1 MRMITRQNEIYSIL
15 GMNWGEQSSPAPRTR
30 QEEIFDI
37 VSFPAVSRRTSPNDV
52 GATLAVARP
61 QGSPTGEPWTPQPA
75 APTAPLSGEPNTS
88 SGAYA
93 PPSPQGEGRS
103 AEQVQQELADS
114 RKQLAQLGA
123 DAAYIVTAEQGAEL
137 GRQMDEVRAR
147 IKALNTEL
155 DALKTPNTNAERD
168 SLIQRMN
175 DISAYEGYAT
185 TVEQA
190 DAVTREK
197 QETRQRLHQLD
208 EELGNAARFYDS
220 GERAPAVIKGALK
233 QTGSAYTNFMG
244 TLQGAGNRLHE
255 ASSDFDK
262 AVAGSEYSGWATDE
276 LSAANIAASSD
287 GKGLEALEREEQR
300 LYEKADAMVYSAAK
314 DIAQAKEG
322 LSALGQAGVDISVNL
337 IQNGIDAAG
346 KAVGLGMLP
355 FFVRAAGSASMD
367 ARHEGASTGQQVF
380 YGLTKGG
387 IEVATELLSGGI
399 AGTGTSGLD
408 DVIEP
413 LIDKLVKSTA
423 GRIALNAIYDA
434 AMEGGEEVLSDLLDP
449 FAKLIYNNQALKE
462 AWENRADV
470 GAQMLYDY
478 LIGAVVGSIGS
489 GTKIVTGVATRQN
502 AENNTKLAEVD
513 ALANGYANAT
523 IDVGSILSGGHTTA
537 QSIGTAI
544 KAPAGNNVPLQQNID
559 NAAQQRY
566 TEINEEMN
574 GGTENGIRDA
584 GLQQNDPGRSVPEN
598 RAGIPGIYQYGNSD
612 NSGQRES
619 GGVRVDT
626 GFVLISEK
634 ALSIL
639 QERGIAP
646 VEAKDVST
654 DKTAFSSAHDA
665 ARNSNT
671 TNGWAVTP
679 KSAEELEQSGARLF
693 MDERGSAGLAV
704 APDGDIEAV
713 FANKAAGAPKSAT
726 KSLIPMAIANGGTK
740 LDCYGEGLVSL
751 YAQYGFT
758 PVARTKFDPQ
768 YANPGWDPS
777 KGTPDIFFMLHNGD
791 NADTV
796 VQKNGN
802 YPVPTAEQLNALPEM
817 DYDSAYAYRDRLL
830 AERSGKGAP
839 EGSPS
844 GGAVE
849 RSGTEGGTTA
859 AEATA
864 KTDPAAAALQQQY
877 QTEIT
882 AALRAGDYQRALA
895 LFKEFGNPNLR
906 ALNNFQTLKAFGDY
920 AAAMGYD
927 VSPEDIST
935 DQTLAAFEES
945 YQNAI
950 ENSAKD
956 GIIAAGTPTD
966 HFDRKARLYGLEED
980 LAAVNPNFSTGKY
993 EWTHNC
999 QRCVSTLEMRFR
1011 GFKVTAK
1018 PIPGKVEYDDLALN
1032 VELAWKNAVRKWCAL
1047 PNGKNQIEDYMRR
1060 WGDGSRAIVGMMFPS
1075 GLGHV
1080 FFAMQ
1085 IDGKTVFVDPQYPAA
1100 DCEQYFKRYVKGGLY
1115 VIRVDN
1121 LQPLERITDCCKSG
1135 DE

>member
-1 MRMITRQNEIYSIL
+1 MK
-15 GMNWGEQSSPAPRTR
+15 
-30 QEEIFDI
+30 EE
-37 VSFPAVSRRTSPNDV
+37 A
-52 GATLAVARP
+52 
-61 QGSPTGEPWTPQPA
+61 
-75 APTAPLSGEPNTS
+75 
-88 SGAYA
+88 
-93 PPSPQGEGRS
+93 
-103 AEQVQQELADS
+103 
-114 RKQLAQLGA
+114 
-123 DAAYIVTAEQGAEL
+123 
-137 GRQMDEVRAR
+137 
-147 IKALNTEL
+147 
-155 DALKTPNTNAERD
+155 
-168 SLIQRMN
+168 
-175 DISAYEGYAT
+175 
-185 TVEQA
+185 
-190 DAVTREK
+190 
-197 QETRQRLHQLD
+197 
-208 EELGNAARFYDS
+208 
-220 GERAPAVIKGALK
+220 
-233 QTGSAYTNFMG
+233 
-244 TLQGAGNRLHE
+244 
-255 ASSDFDK
+255 
-262 AVAGSEYSGWATDE
+262 
-276 LSAANIAASSD
+276 
-287 GKGLEALEREEQR
+287 
-300 LYEKADAMVYSAAK
+300 
-314 DIAQAKEG
+314 
-322 LSALGQAGVDISVNL
+322 
-337 IQNGIDAAG
+337 
-346 KAVGLGMLP
+346 
-355 FFVRAAGSASMD
+355 
-367 ARHEGASTGQQVF
+367 
-380 YGLTKGG
+380 KGG
-387 IEVATELLSGGI
+387 
-399 AGTGTSGLD
+399 
-408 DVIEP
+408 
-413 LIDKLVKSTA
+413 
-423 GRIALNAIYDA
+423 
-434 AMEGGEEVLSDLLDP
+434 
-449 FAKLIYNNQALKE
+449 F
-462 AWENRADV
+462 
-470 GAQMLYDY
+470 
-478 LIGAVVGSIGS
+478 VVGG
-489 GTKIVTGVATRQN
+489 
-502 AENNTKLAEVD
+502 
-513 ALANGYANAT
+513 
-523 IDVGSILSGGHTTA
+523 ILSGGQTTA
-537 QSIGTAI
+537 QSLGTAI

-566 TEINEEMN
+566 TEDNKELN
-574 GGTENGIRDA
+574 GGNIGGSETGTGAETAEAYTGERTPGLPETNQTLASGGNDGRGNHGLVGYAVSENAKNALSRKGVADVGVIYTDADGAFFASAMEQAAATQRFGASVDLKTAENIAEIVADGGHAFIAENG
-584 GLQQNDPGRSVPEN
+584 
-598 RAGIPGIYQYGNSD
+598 
-612 NSGQRES
+612 S
-619 GGVRVDT
+619 GGVVVT
-626 GFVLISEK
+626 G
-634 ALSIL
+634 
-639 QERGIAP
+639 
-646 VEAKDVST
+646 
-654 DKTAFSSAHDA
+654 
-665 ARNSNT
+665 
-671 TNGWAVTP
+671 
-679 KSAEELEQSGARLF
+679 
-693 MDERGSAGLAV
+693 
-704 APDGDIEAV
+704 DGDIEGVFKNRQTGNAST
-713 FANKAAGAPKSAT
+713 FAN
-726 KSLIPMAIANGGTK
+726 LMICAIENDGVK
-740 LDCYGEGLVSL
+740 LDCYGLKLVNG
-751 YAQYGFT
+751 YERFGFI
-758 PVARTKFDPQ
+758 PVAQVNFDKNQ
-768 YANPGWDPS
+768 VNERWDFETQ
-777 KGTPDIFFMLHNGD
+777 GTPQIYFMLYSGKGAVDTIANM
-791 NADTV
+791 DTV
-796 VQKNGN
+796 HLSTQKELD
-802 YPVPTAEQLNALPEM
+802 VLPEM